1 MITVPLICNVNPA
14 ALMITAFFTGV
25 VLAAAVVSQAFQRA
39 FPDFTDR
46 QLQVATFRIR
56 MADSAGDCNIHVFF
70 PALIL
75 LLRRRLPSLSRL
87 LSWLFGGRKY
97 PEAVWATGADT

>member
-1 MITVPLICNVNPA
+1 
-14 ALMITAFFTGV
+14 MITAFFTGV

-46 QLQVATFRIR
+46 QLQVGTFRIR

-75 LLRRRLPSLSRL
+75 FTARCSGAVFPPCPGSYPGSLEEENT
-87 LSWLFGGRKY
+87 RKLY
-97 PEAVWATGADT
+97 G